1 MKKIINALLMLLLV
15 AAAVTS
21 CKSDDKKM
29 SENKETHGINLS
41 FMDTTVNPQDD
52 FFMYVN
58 GKWVDS
64 TEIPDEYTTWGSF
77 NELRKKTDSDA
88 LSLLEKASKNKELDA
103 SSDQAKAVF
112 LYQSIMDTVTRNE
125 KGIQP
130 LQPYLAKIGAITNK
144 AELQAY
150 LTEMQEFGGAGFF
163 DFSVG
168 ADAKDSNTNAAY
180 ISPSRL
186 GLPDRDYYVAEDSDS
201 KEKREKYKSHITR
214 MLQFLGDS
222 PEDAAK
228 RAAQILAFETGL
240 AQPQLD
246 KVERRD
252 ARKTYNPMQVSE
264 LQKQVGAID
273 WKTYFDKIGASN
285 LDTIIVAQPK
295 YMQALQ
301 KTFAQNNVENWKT
314 YLRWTLF
321 NDAANSLST
330 EIERANWEFYEQ
342 TLQGAK
348 EQRPLNQRALGI
360 VNGTLGEALGKLYVE
375 ENFPPE
381 AKVKAKEMIANIIKA
396 YEVRINNLTWM
407 SDSTKIKAIEKL
419 GTTTIKVG
427 YPDKWKDYSDLRI
440 AGPKDEKGSFFQN
453 MMNASKWN
461 VKEDMDKLGKPV
473 DKTEWYM
480 APQIVNAYYNPS
492 YNEIVFPA
500 AILQPPF
507 YDYKADAAVNYG
519 GIGAVIGHEISHGFD
534 DSGSRFDAQ
543 GNLNNWWTDEDLKQF
558 EGLGEALAD
567 QYSAIEVLDSV
578 YINGEFTLGENIG
591 DLGGVNA
598 AYDGLQMDLKEHGNP
613 GEIDGYTPEQ
623 RFFLSWATVWR
634 TKMREEA
641 LRNKIKTDPHSPGM
655 YRAYVP
661 LQNIPAFYEAFN
673 IKEGDKMYL
682 KPENRVIIW

>member
-1 MKKIINALLMLLLV
+1 MTKITKAWFMTLLV
-15 AAAVTS
+15 AAAITS

-29 SENKETHGINLS
+29 AEKMENHGINLA

-77 NELRKKTDSDA
+77 NELRKKTDADA
-88 LSLLEKASKNKELDA
+88 LALLEKASDNKELDA

-112 LYQSIMDTVTRNE
+112 LYQSIMDTLRRNE

-144 AELQAY
+144 ADLQAY
-150 LTEMQEFGGAGFF
+150 LTEMQQYGGAGFF
-163 DFSVG
+163 GFTVR

-180 ISPSRL
+180 IYPSRL
-186 GLPDRDYYVAEDSDS
+186 GLPDRDYYVGEDSDS

-222 PEDAAK
+222 PQDAAK
-228 RAAQILAFETGL
+228 SAAQILAFEIGL
-240 AQPQLD
+240 AEPQLD

-252 ARKTYNPMQVSE
+252 ARKSYNPMPVSE
-264 LQKQVGAID
+264 LQNQVNAID
-273 WKTYFDKIGASN
+273 WKTYFDKIGAPN

-295 YMQALQ
+295 YMLALQ
-301 KTFAQNNVENWKT
+301 KTFAENKIETWKT

-321 NDAANSLST
+321 NDAANTLST
-330 EIERANWEFYEQ
+330 EIERANWEFYDQ

-348 EQRPLNQRALGI
+348 EQRPLNERALGT

-375 ENFPPE
+375 EKFPPE
-381 AKVKAKEMIANIIKA
+381 AKVKAQEMIANIIKA

-427 YPDKWKDYSDLRI
+427 YPDTWKDYSALEI
-440 AGPKDEKGSFFQN
+440 AGPKDENGSFFQN
-453 MMNASKWN
+453 MLNASQWN
-461 VKEDMDKLGKPV
+461 VKKDMDKLGKAV

-492 YNEIVFPA
+492 FNEIVFPA

-507 YDYKADAAVNYG
+507 
-519 GIGAVIGHEISHGFD
+519 
-534 DSGSRFDAQ
+534 
-543 GNLNNWWTDEDLKQF
+543 
-558 EGLGEALAD
+558 
-567 QYSAIEVLDSV
+567 
-578 YINGEFTLGENIG
+578 
-591 DLGGVNA
+591 
-598 AYDGLQMDLKEHGNP
+598 
-613 GEIDGYTPEQ
+613 
-623 RFFLSWATVWR
+623 
-634 TKMREEA
+634 
-641 LRNKIKTDPHSPGM
+641 
-655 YRAYVP
+655 
-661 LQNIPAFYEAFN
+661 
-673 IKEGDKMYL
+673 
-682 KPENRVIIW
+682 